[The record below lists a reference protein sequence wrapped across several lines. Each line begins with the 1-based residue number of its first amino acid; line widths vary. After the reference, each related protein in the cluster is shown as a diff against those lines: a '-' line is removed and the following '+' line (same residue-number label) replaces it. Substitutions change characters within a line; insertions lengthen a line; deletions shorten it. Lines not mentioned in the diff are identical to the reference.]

1 MAGLEILKPY
11 QEIRELNLLLEL
23 EKNPIVSQRELAHKF
38 NMALGIAN
46 ACLKSMGQKGWI
58 RIREIN
64 RRKVGYYITQ
74 KGLSEKT
81 KLTIRFLSYTFKYYT
96 ELKSIFEHKFLEMER
111 RGIRRVVF
119 YGVSDGMEVAYITIQ
134 RTNIELAGIV
144 EDKENWRPTKIFGYE
159 LKKLDEIMEMAP
171 DAVFI
176 TSFRETIEPE
186 LEWLKNLIGP
196 KKIFFYYLL
205 DVRRLMHS
213 MK

>member
-1 MAGLEILKPY
+1 
-11 QEIRELNLLLEL
+11 
-23 EKNPIVSQRELAHKF
+23 
-38 NMALGIAN
+38 
-46 ACLKSMGQKGWI
+46 MGQKGWI
-58 RIREIN
+58 RIKEID

-134 RTNIELAGIV
+134 GTNIELAGIV